1 MNDYAVWK
9 EGNRSDVSSLF
20 DQIHPPEREEFENAS
35 VPSDNRI
42 NIDTRSHPDYLSH
55 LAHAVGN
62 INIGGE
68 NGRGQP
74 PHQTSYPLPPICQ
87 LPVQMPMQNPYPYQ
101 NAPHP
106 LQPFPPPHSFQ
117 NPPFQPPCSNFLPFP
132 QALSHFF
139 HPHFFQPNP
148 YHAAPPPPPPPPQHF
163 APTDPA
169 PRQPTPRPMMS
180 YIPEP
185 RIRDGLRYAGE
196 PRLLRQFL
204 LDIYDTINR
213 YSDSFTTDKRKINW
227 VVAHFGSTTPAKT
240 PTSSQSW
247 FLALLERNA
256 LSLGITDSYANL
268 KGLKYV
274 EPALT
279 SFSAFIAELINT
291 FGDRMSAKSAREAL
305 EECMQGDTTV
315 VD

>member
-1 MNDYAVWK
+1 
-9 EGNRSDVSSLF
+9 
-20 DQIHPPEREEFENAS
+20 
-35 VPSDNRI
+35 
-42 NIDTRSHPDYLSH
+42 
-55 LAHAVGN
+55 
-62 INIGGE
+62 
-68 NGRGQP
+68 
-74 PHQTSYPLPPICQ
+74 
-87 LPVQMPMQNPYPYQ
+87 
-101 NAPHP
+101 
-106 LQPFPPPHSFQ
+106 
-117 NPPFQPPCSNFLPFP
+117 
-132 QALSHFF
+132 
-139 HPHFFQPNP
+139 
-148 YHAAPPPPPPPPQHF
+148 
-163 APTDPA
+163 
-169 PRQPTPRPMMS
+169 MMS

-305 EECMQGDTTV
+305 EECMQGNTTV